1 MSLSRTS
8 LVAFGLLAILVAS
21 FAMPMHRGQGLA
33 LGRTFNHKG
42 RGQGEKAATYIIVG
56 KESHEHI
63 SKRATMGL
71 CESFLYSCMS
81 SQEAVNEISSEM
93 EMVPVVKNYT
103 SVGIGFVAEIN
114 EAAANMVSQ
123 FTQNTFI
130 KKTPPNMQI
139 VPIPSVPILAAC
151 SS

>member
-21 FAMPMHRGQGLA
+21 FAMPMHRASFARPMHRGQGLA

-42 RGQGEKAATYIIVG
+42 RGQGEQAATYIIVG

-81 SQEAVNEISSEM
+81 SQEAMNEISSEM

-123 FTQNTFI
+123 FLQNTI
-130 KKTPPNMQI
+130 MKKHLQT
-139 VPIPSVPILAAC
+139 C
-151 SS
+151 S